1 MRYGDGE
8 ILTERHFKAGTRLMT
23 GDKPLLIQART
34 EHLAIAFVVA
44 LIVGVIGLV
53 APLNGLVWAV
63 QSRQLQH
70 QASGD
75 IVFIGADTDL
85 ADPDKA
91 GARAQLADTIDRFTA
106 AGARRIFVDVAF
118 EQRGSAEED
127 AKLNRSALRSGRTV
141 FVDRYVTRGGTDSL
155 VSSVP
160 SVSRGVSRA
169 VRKELVDQLG
179 FTWTSP
185 YAVRIGQT
193 VYPSFPAALAGKS
206 GSPDDSFFID
216 YSTSYSSIPSYP
228 MRDARQLL
236 ADPPHARSFAGKTIV
251 IGPLARR
258 GASFAA
264 IPGFPVVPDSYTGI
278 FGAET
283 LKHGLVRY
291 IPWSASLLLIAC
303 VLLLASFVR
312 RPSRRRALYA
322 GSILIL
328 AMVFIAST
336 WIGFAAQLWEAAVF
350 LLVFGAERLWDN
362 FHRRTPL
369 IDALSGL
376 PTFEKLDRDLTR
388 AKTENAPAL
397 VVAKIHR
404 VDEVLASLPR
414 AKHGQ
419 YMQLIADRLSLNDAS
434 LTVYSSGGRYFA
446 WLQTYENREQLRS
459 HLIGLRAIFASALK
473 IDDLAVDVGITFGAD
488 TSDEASAGK
497 RISSALAAVDK
508 TSEAVNSVILANQA
522 SDEER
527 RWNISLQ
534 ARLDEAMKTGEIYLV
549 YQPQFDLKTGT
560 LFGAEALAR
569 WDDPVRGE
577 IPPSYFIEQCEQVGR
592 MQALTK
598 KVFAEGLEAVAG
610 SPFAKLDFN
619 LSMNVSAT
627 MLHDFEVVRM
637 LSQALAD
644 SQVPPSKV
652 TIEMTETARIADL
665 QRAGIVLSELKQLG
679 VRLSA
684 DDFGVGAASFEP
696 FLQLPFDELK
706 IDRLFVSRVQTD
718 RKARKIVE
726 HLVTLGR
733 DLEILVLAEG
743 VEDESTFEVLRSLGC
758 PAAQGYQLGRPMP
771 LDEVYKL
778 WSAGDAARRAAG
790 AG

>member
-1 MRYGDGE
+1 
-8 ILTERHFKAGTRLMT
+8 MT
-23 GDKPLLIQART
+23 GEKRLLTQPRRG
-34 EHLAIAFVVA
+34 HLAIAFVAA
-44 LIVGVIGLV
+44 LIIGVVGLV

-75 IVFIGADTDL
+75 IVFIGTDTDI

-91 GARAQLADTIDRFTA
+91 GARAQLADTIDRLTA

-118 EQRGSAEED
+118 EQPGPARED
-127 AKLNRSALRSGRTV
+127 ARLNEAARRSGRTV
-141 FVDRYVTRGGTDSL
+141 FVDRYMTRGGTDGV
-155 VSSVP
+155 VSSVAP
-160 SVSRGVSRA
+160 VSSGVPHA
-169 VRKELVDQLG
+169 VRKEWVDHFG
-179 FTWTSP
+179 FIWSSP
-185 YAVRIGQT
+185 YAVRVGRT
-193 VYPSFPAALAGKS
+193 VYPSFPAALAAKQ
-206 GSPDDSFFID
+206 GSPDDTFFID

-228 MRDARQLL
+228 IGDARQLL
-236 ADPPHARSFAGKTIV
+236 EDPPHARSFAGKTIV

-258 GASFAA
+258 GSAFAA
-264 IPGFPVVPDSYTGI
+264 LPGLPMVPASYTGI

-283 LKHGLVRY
+283 LKRGLVPS
-291 IPWSASLLLIAC
+291 IPWYASVLLVAC
-303 VLLLASFVR
+303 MLLLASMT
-312 RPSRRRALYA
+312 RRAPYRRWLYGA
-322 GSILIL
+322 AVMALAVIFVASI
-328 AMVFIAST
+328 
-336 WIGFAAQLWEAAVF
+336 WIGLAAQLWEAVAF
-350 LLVFGAERLWDN
+350 LLVFGALRLWDN

-376 PTFEKLDRDLTR
+376 PTFEKLERDLAR
-388 AKTENAPAL
+388 AKRSDPRAL

-414 AKHGQ
+414 ARHGE
-419 YMQLIADRLSLNDAS
+419 YMQLIADRLSLNDES
-434 LTVYSSGGRYFA
+434 LTVYSNGGRYFA
-446 WLQTYENREQLRS
+446 WLQAYENREQVRS
-459 HLIGLRAIFASALK
+459 HLIGLRAIFASALR
-473 IDDLAVDVGITFGAD
+473 IGDLAIDVGITFGAD
-488 TSDEASAGK
+488 TSDEASAAK

-534 ARLDEAMKTGEIYLV
+534 ARLDEAMKNGEIYLV
-549 YQPQFDLKTGT
+549 YQPQFDLKTGRM
-560 LFGAEALAR
+560 FGAEALAR
-569 WDDPVRGE
+569 WDDPVRGD

-592 MQALTK
+592 MQALTE
-598 KVFAEGLEAVAG
+598 KVFADGLGAVAR
-610 SPFAKLDFN
+610 SPLAELNFN
-619 LSMNVSAT
+619 LAMNVSAT
-627 MLHDFEVVRM
+627 MLNDFHVVR
-637 LSQALAD
+637 LLDQALRA
-644 SQVPPSKV
+644 SRVPPSKV

-706 IDRLFVSRVQTD
+706 IDRLFVSRVETD
-718 RKARKIVE
+718 HKARKIVE

-733 DLEILVLAEG
+733 DLNILVLAEG
-743 VEDESTFEVLRSLGC
+743 VEDERTFEVLRALGC

-771 LDEVYKL
+771 LDAVYKL
-778 WSAGDAARRAAG
+778 WLANEAERRSAG

>member
-1 MRYGDGE
+1 
-8 ILTERHFKAGTRLMT
+8 MT
-23 GDKPLLIQART
+23 GDKPFHTQARIQ
-34 EHLAIAFVVA
+34 HLAIAFTVA
-44 LIVGVIGLV
+44 LVIGVLGI
-53 APLNGLVWAV
+53 ASPFNGLLWAV
-63 QSRQLQH
+63 QAHPLQH

-75 IVFIGADTDL
+75 IVFVGTDTDV
-85 ADPDKA
+85 ADPEKA
-91 GARAQLADTIDRFTA
+91 GARARLADTIDRLTA
-106 AGARRIFVDVAF
+106 AGAKRIFVDVAF
-118 EQRGSAEED
+118 EQRGPAGED
-127 AKLNRSALRSGRTV
+127 AELNLAARRSGRTV
-141 FVDRYVTRGGTDSL
+141 FVDRYATRGGTDGL

-160 SVSRGVSRA
+160 SIAGGVPRA
-169 VRKELVDQLG
+169 IRKEWVDHFG

-185 YAVRIGQT
+185 YAVRIGRT
-193 VYPSFPAALAGKS
+193 VYPSFPAALAGKN

-216 YSTSYSSIPSYP
+216 YSTAYSSIPSYP
-228 MRDARQLL
+228 MRDARQLI
-236 ADPPHARSFAGKTIV
+236 ADPPHARSFAGKTVV

-258 GASFAA
+258 GSPFAA
-264 IPGFPVVPDSYTGI
+264 IPGFPMVPGSYTGI
-278 FGAET
+278 FAAET
-283 LKHGLVRY
+283 LKHGILPYV
-291 IPWSASLLLIAC
+291 PWYASLLLITC
-303 VLLLASFVR
+303 VLLPASFA
-312 RPSRRRALYA
+312 RPALWRRRLYVS
-322 GSILIL
+322 SIATLV
-328 AMVFIAST
+328 AVFVASIC
-336 WIGFAAQLWEAAVF
+336 IGLAAQLWEASAF
-350 LLVFGAERLWDN
+350 LLVYGGLRLWDN

-376 PTFEKLDRDLTR
+376 PTFEKLERDLAR
-388 AKTENAPAL
+388 AKPGEARAL

-419 YMQLIADRLSLNDAS
+419 YMQQIADRLRLNDETLA
-434 LTVYSSGGRYFA
+434 VYSSGGRYFA
-446 WLQTYENREQLRS
+446 WLQAYENREQLRS

-473 IDDLAVDVGITFGAD
+473 IDDQAVDVGITFGAD
-488 TSDEASAGK
+488 TSDEASSGK

-508 TSEAVNSVILANQA
+508 TSEAVNSVILGNQA

-549 YQPQFDLKTGT
+549 YQPQFDLRTGRM
-560 LFGAEALAR
+560 FGAEALAR
-569 WDDPVRGE
+569 WDDPVRGD

-598 KVFAEGLEAVAG
+598 KVFADGLSAVAG
-610 SPFAKLDFN
+610 SPFAAIDFN

-627 MLHDFEVVRM
+627 MLHDFEVVR
-637 LSQALAD
+637 LLDQALAA
-644 SQVPPSKV
+644 SRVPPSSV

-706 IDRLFVSRVQTD
+706 IDRLFVSRVETD

-733 DLEILVLAEG
+733 DLDILVLAEG
-743 VEDESTFEVLRSLGC
+743 VEDDRTFEVLRSLGC

-771 LDEVYKL
+771 LEAVYEL
-778 WSAGDAARRAAG
+778 WLAGDAARRAAG

>member
-1 MRYGDGE
+1 
-8 ILTERHFKAGTRLMT
+8 MT
-23 GDKPLLIQART
+23 GEKPHLIQARVQ
-34 EHLAIAFVVA
+34 HLAIAFAVA
-44 LIVGVIGLV
+44 LIIGVLGIV
-53 APLNGLVWAV
+53 SPLNGLLWAV

-75 IVFIGADTDL
+75 IVFIGADTDI

-91 GARAQLADTIDRFTA
+91 DARTQLADTIDRLTA

-118 EQRGSAEED
+118 EQRGSAAED
-127 AKLNRSALRSGRTV
+127 ARLNQAARRSGRTV

-160 SVSRGVSRA
+160 SVSAGVSRA
-169 VRKELVDQLG
+169 IRKEWVDQLG
-179 FTWTSP
+179 FTWSSP
-185 YAVRIGQT
+185 YAVRIGHA
-193 VYPSFPAALAGKS
+193 VYSSFPAALAGKK

-216 YSTSYSSIPSYP
+216 YSTNYSSIPSYP

-258 GASFAA
+258 GAPFAA
-264 IPGFPVVPDSYTGI
+264 IPGFPMVPASYTGI

-283 LKHGLVRY
+283 LKHGLIPS
-291 IPWSASLLLIAC
+291 IPWCASVLLVAC
-303 VLLLASFVR
+303 VLLLASLTR
-312 RPSRRRALYA
+312 RPVRRRAFYA
-322 GSILIL
+322 GTVVCLVAIFVASI
-328 AMVFIAST
+328 
-336 WIGFAAQLWEAAVF
+336 WIGLAAQLWEAGAF
-350 LLVFGAERLWDN
+350 LLVFGALRLWDN

-376 PTFEKLDRDLTR
+376 PTFEKLERDLARIKSGDTR
-388 AKTENAPAL
+388 AL
-397 VVAKIHR
+397 VVARIHR

-414 AKHGQ
+414 ARHGE
-419 YMQLIADRLSLNDAS
+419 YMQLIADRLSLNDES
-434 LTVYSSGGRYFA
+434 LIVYSSGGRYFA
-446 WLQTYENREQLRS
+446 WLQGYENREQLRS
-459 HLIGLRAIFASALK
+459 HLIGLRAIFASALR
-473 IDDLAVDVGITFGAD
+473 IGDLAVDVGITFGAD
-488 TSDEASAGK
+488 TSDEASAAK

-549 YQPQFDLKTGT
+549 YQPQFDLKTGGM
-560 LFGAEALAR
+560 FGAEALAR
-569 WDDPVRGE
+569 WDDPVRGD

-592 MQALTK
+592 MQALTR
-598 KVFAEGLEAVAG
+598 KVFADGLGAIAR
-610 SPFAKLDFN
+610 SPLAELDFN

-627 MLHDFEVVRM
+627 MLHDFEVVR
-637 LSQALAD
+637 LLDQALAA
-644 SQVPPSKV
+644 SRVPPSKV

-706 IDRLFVSRVQTD
+706 IDRLFVSRVETD

-726 HLVTLGR
+726 NLVTLGR
-733 DLEILVLAEG
+733 DLDILVLAEG
-743 VEDESTFEVLRSLGC
+743 VEDERTFEVLRSLGC

-771 LDEVYKL
+771 LDAVYQSWL
-778 WSAGDAARRAAG
+778 ASEAGRRSAG